1 MNIGFNKPYISGKE
15 IDYILDA
22 VKREKISGD
31 GYYTKCC
38 HHFFEKTYHFKK
50 VLLTSSCTDALE
62 MAALLIDI
70 MPGDEVIVPSYTF
83 VSSANPFILRG
94 AKIVFADSK
103 ATNPNIDADQVE
115 GLVTSRTKAIVVV
128 HYAGIACEMEK
139 IMALADKY
147 KFFVIEDAAQAID
160 SFYNEKPLGGIGHLG
175 CFSFHES
182 KNISAG
188 EGGLL
193 VINDDRFIERAE
205 IIWEKGTN
213 RAAFY
218 RGEVNKY
225 DWKDIGSSFLP
236 SELTAAFLY
245 AQLENLKEIQSKRK
259 AIWNAYYF
267 QLKQLPNITVPE
279 VPSYASKNA
288 HMFYIV
294 CKSVTQRNELM
305 NYLSEKGIQA
315 ISHYLPLHKS
325 EFFQEKHDGRELKN
339 ARNFSNQILRLP
351 LYADMNFEAQEY
363 IIEQLKS
370 FFVKTVEYSLISE
383 AV

>member
-1 MNIGFNKPYISGKE
+1 
-15 IDYILDA
+15 
-22 VKREKISGD
+22 
-31 GYYTKCC
+31 
-38 HHFFEKTYHFKK
+38 
-50 VLLTSSCTDALE
+50 
-62 MAALLIDI
+62 
-70 MPGDEVIVPSYTF
+70 
-83 VSSANPFILRG
+83 
-94 AKIVFADSK
+94 
-103 ATNPNIDADQVE
+103 
-115 GLVTSRTKAIVVV
+115 
-128 HYAGIACEMEK
+128 
-139 IMALADKY
+139 
-147 KFFVIEDAAQAID
+147 
-160 SFYNEKPLGGIGHLG
+160 
-175 CFSFHES
+175 
-182 KNISAG
+182 
-188 EGGLL
+188 
-193 VINDDRFIERAE
+193 
-205 IIWEKGTN
+205 
-213 RAAFY
+213 
-218 RGEVNKY
+218 VNKY